1 MPLDNWRYATWTER
15 VVSVLGALVGVLSSL
30 GTIAG
35 IVLYGELT
43 ALFVR
48 RHTAQPAPSDI
59 YSMVLLLPE
68 GNRSL
73 HMDALLEDSAAFAW
87 ASAAV
92 IALHILSAALAV
104 ALLQWASARM
114 VTRLRIRLLRSV
126 ISQEIAFFD
135 TNTDMNF
142 ATTITE
148 DMEKFRC
155 GVGEHVAMTANLAGT
170 VLLGAGLA
178 LHYGWQL
185 ALAGLSVVPAAL
197 AVAAVV
203 ARYQTKCNAREV
215 SAYGSA
221 ARVVEEAL
229 GAVRTVRA
237 YGAERGECARYGRA
251 LRAASVEARA
261 RAAWAGAGAGL
272 GWLLTYALNA
282 IVFAYGAELCVRDM
296 GLEPALQQYHAG
308 VMVTVLFLT
317 FMAAQNIAMC
327 QPHLETFSAARGAA
341 RSLYRLLQRR
351 TRINALDST
360 GIKPDKFRG
369 DITFENLY
377 FNYPSRPDVKVLRGL
392 SLRVRAGSSVA
403 LVGGS
408 GCGKSTLLQL
418 LQRLYEPDSGTITVD
433 GHPLHA
439 LDLHHFRK
447 SIGVVGQE
455 PVLFSGTIRENIT
468 LGMDDVTDADVI
480 EAATTAHAHQ
490 FITKLAN
497 GYDTLLG
504 AGGSQLSGGQKQRI
518 AIARAIV
525 RRPAVLLLD
534 EPTAALDPAAER
546 AVAAALAAAA
556 TGRTTLQVSH
566 RLQGLSGHHIVC
578 VEQGAVREHG
588 SHEELLERRG
598 VYWALLQEDL
608 TTKSVNVMNSE
619 PIEEDDDDDVTA
631 ADDHTHFKRGVSRQS
646 VRESSRHFVRSS
658 IRMSS
663 VSAHI
668 PHSALSQIDTEDV
681 EDPVEATEEEGEDAS
696 PSVSSWE
703 LLKLNA
709 AEWPQLLGG
718 ALASLLMFAW
728 SDGAAILCS
737 RGRTARRYCPS
748 RACTRALY
756 DHMFAGVA
764 AACGAVTF
772 LQAWLFNRAGAS
784 LTDRLRQMTF
794 RNYLVQEQGW
804 FDRTENSVGA
814 LCARLATDCA
824 AVQGATGTRLG
835 TMLQGISTMTLG
847 VGLALF
853 YSWKMTLV
861 SLLSVPCVMGGI
873 YLEGWVNRRVEAR
886 TRAAMERA
894 SRLATEAVLN
904 IRTVH
909 SLGVE
914 RSVLSRYSA
923 ALQEGARVSG
933 AARRVRGPVY
943 GACVCAPTLGYA
955 VSLAYAGYLIARD
968 DLPYQHAILVSEALI
983 YGAWMLAAALSF
995 APSFAAARRSGARI
1009 IAALRRAPAVVTE
1022 DTAAEIPDW
1031 NVEGRVTFSNV
1042 SFSYPTRAST
1052 PVLRGLSLALPPRAT
1067 TALVGHSGCG
1077 KSTLLHLLMRS
1088 YDPDNGTVMIDDKD
1102 IKRSLTLRQLRS
1114 TLGLVQ
1120 QEPALFSRTIRE
1132 NIAYGEA
1139 GDSAS
1144 MDDVMEAAKQ
1154 ANVHSFIMGLP
1165 QGYETVLGG
1174 GSGASL
1180 SGGQKQRLGI
1190 ARALLRRPKILLL
1203 DEPTSALDAS
1213 SEKTVQTALE
1223 AAAAERTTIVIA
1235 HRLATVRHAH
1245 LICVIDKGNYI
1256 YYVTTI
1262 VIAHRLATVRHAH
1275 LICVIDKVIAHR
1287 LATVRHAH
1295 LICVIDKGN
1304 YIYYV
1309 TTIVIAHR
1317 LATVRHA
1324 HLICVIDKVIAHRLA
1339 TVRHAHLICVIDKGN
1354 YIYYVTTIV
1363 IAHRLATVRHAHLIC
1378 VIDKVIA
1385 HRLATVRHAHLIC
1398 VIDKGNYIYY
1408 VTTIVIAHRLATVR
1422 HAHLICVIDKGN
1434 YIYYVTT
1441 IVIAHRLATVRHA
1454 HLICVIDKVI
1464 AHRLATVRHAHL
1476 ICVIDKGNY
1485 IYYVTTIVIAHR
1497 LATVRHAHL
1506 ICVIDKGVVAESGTH
1521 EELVKRRGLYWTL
1534 LQQQA
1539 GDAAT

>member
-1 MPLDNWRYATWTER
+1 MKGQCKRFVSHKGKAYDMHPGKNKKIDEDENIGFFALWRYATWVER
-15 VVSVLGALVGVLSSL
+15 AVSLLGALVGVLSSL

-59 YSMVLLLPE
+59 YVLAFFGGGRHLPE

-155 GVGEHVAMTANLAGT
+155 GVGEHVAMTANLGGT

-185 ALAGLSVVPAAL
+185 ALAGLAVVPAAL

-203 ARYQTKCNAREV
+203 ARYQTACNAREV
-215 SAYGSA
+215 TAYGSA

-251 LRAASVEARA
+251 LRAASTEARA

-296 GLEPALQQYHAG
+296 GLEPELQQYHAG

-341 RSLYRLLQRR
+341 RSLYRLLQRQS
-351 TRINALDST
+351 RINALDST

-418 LQRLYEPDSGTITVD
+418 LQRLYDPDSGTITVD

-556 TGRTTLQVSH
+556 TGRTTLLVSH

-588 SHEELLERRG
+588 SHEELLEKRG
-598 VYWALLQEDL
+598 VYWGLLQEDL

-619 PIEEDDDDDVTA
+619 PAEEDDDDDVTA

-681 EDPVEATEEEGEDAS
+681 EDPVEASEEEGEDAS

-718 ALASLLMFAW
+718 ALASLLVGATMPVFALLFAELYGMFAW
-728 SDGAAILCS
+728 SDGAAILSQS
-737 RGRTARRYCPS
+737 RVYAG
-748 RACTRALY
+748 L
-756 DHMFAGVA
+756 FAGVA

-923 ALQEGARVSG
+923 ALQEGARVSA

-1009 IAALRRAPAVVTE
+1009 IAALRRAPAVLTE
-1022 DTAAEIPDW
+1022 DSAAEIPDW

-1042 SFSYPTRAST
+1042 SFSYPTRAQT

-1139 GDSAS
+1139 GDAAS

-1190 ARALLRRPKILLL
+1190 ARALLRRPRVLLL

-1223 AAAAERTTIVIA
+1223 AAAAER
-1235 HRLATVRHAH
+1235 
-1245 LICVIDKGNYI
+1245 
-1256 YYVTTI
+1256 
-1262 VIAHRLATVRHAH
+1262 
-1275 LICVIDKVIAHR
+1275 
-1287 LATVRHAH
+1287 
-1295 LICVIDKGN
+1295 
-1304 YIYYV
+1304 
-1309 TTIVIAHR
+1309 
-1317 LATVRHA
+1317 
-1324 HLICVIDKVIAHRLA
+1324 
-1339 TVRHAHLICVIDKGN
+1339 
-1354 YIYYVTTIV
+1354 
-1363 IAHRLATVRHAHLIC
+1363 
-1378 VIDKVIA
+1378 
-1385 HRLATVRHAHLIC
+1385 
-1398 VIDKGNYIYY
+1398 
-1408 VTTIVIAHRLATVR
+1408 
-1422 HAHLICVIDKGN
+1422 
-1434 YIYYVTT
+1434 
-1441 IVIAHRLATVRHA
+1441 
-1454 HLICVIDKVI
+1454 
-1464 AHRLATVRHAHL
+1464 
-1476 ICVIDKGNY
+1476 
-1485 IYYVTTIVIAHR
+1485 TTIVIAHR